1 MRDHIWRSMT
11 VICLVQGFATAL
23 SPYAGMVAGLF
34 VAIYLASRFWFVDH
48 PVILMYDLV
57 FYVVLLVVAFL
68 GAVVYTGICYALP
81 FTGVTTR
88 TCQSL
93 DFTHALCLHAWIL
106 GLIGGLLWL
115 LLRTWVW
122 WKLRHR

>member
-1 MRDHIWRSMT
+1 MRGHIWRSMIA
-11 VICLVQGFATAL
+11 ICLVQGFATAL
-23 SPYAGMVAGLF
+23 SPYAGMVTGLF

-68 GAVVYTGICYALP
+68 GAVVYAGFCHVLP

-88 TCQSL
+88 ACQSL
-93 DFTHALCLHAWIL
+93 DFTHVLSLHAWML

-115 LLRTWVW
+115 SLRTWAW
-122 WKLRHR
+122 WKLRNR